1 MYKKKITYFFLF
13 IFLSFIFINNSIAIE
28 PYLFVQETADKAS
41 EALNKRQS
49 KEEKME
55 KLKIIAKET
64 VDIKGIGYYSL
75 GTYRKKISDKKKD
88 EYFEVFE
95 QYFLK
100 SFSSRLAEYTDPK
113 IRVDTQKKLNDK
125 YTMVSSTLLSTDEKP
140 EIKIDWRVITKN
152 PDNPLIIDVI
162 IEGVSLAKVQREEFN
177 SIIQNNDGN
186 IDALLLTLQ
195 EFVDKK

>member
-75 GTYRKKISDKKKD
+75 GAYRKKLSDKKKD
-88 EYFEVFE
+88 DYFEVFE
-95 QYFLK
+95 EYFLK

-125 YTMVSSTLLSTDEKP
+125 YTIVSSTLLATSEKP